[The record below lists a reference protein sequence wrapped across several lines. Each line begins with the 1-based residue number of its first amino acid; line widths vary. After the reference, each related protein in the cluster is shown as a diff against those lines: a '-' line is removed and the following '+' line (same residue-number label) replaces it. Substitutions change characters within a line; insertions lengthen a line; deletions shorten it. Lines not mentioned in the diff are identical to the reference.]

1 MSVGP
6 FIKVP
11 SLSLRSDLE
20 KFQEE
25 TLQKINDV
33 TRQQDQK
40 INDVTRQQDQN
51 INDVRKQQDLKMS
64 ALQVSTERNLSSVA
78 EAYRS
83 TGKVIMDVS
92 LQVFI
97 TQILAN
103 FSIGPSKHQT
113 AVALVKTIVFS
124 HSLNNFFVGSPND
137 QLLTIH
143 WQIS

>member
-1 MSVGP
+1 MSI
-6 FIKVP
+6 IKVP

-25 TLQKINDV
+25 TL
-33 TRQQDQK
+33 QK

-97 TQILAN
+97 TQILGN

-113 AVALVKTIVFS
+113 TVALVKTIVF
-124 HSLNNFFVGSPND
+124 FP
-137 QLLTIH
+137 LLE
-143 WQIS
+143 